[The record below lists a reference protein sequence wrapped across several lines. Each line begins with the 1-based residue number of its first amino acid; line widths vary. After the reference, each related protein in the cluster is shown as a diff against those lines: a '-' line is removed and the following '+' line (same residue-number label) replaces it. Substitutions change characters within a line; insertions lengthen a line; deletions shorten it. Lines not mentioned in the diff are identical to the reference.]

1 MNVSNFAN
9 DILTD
14 HSLFSTF
21 SPLPRPIH
29 DVGVHLTWMK
39 SVSSLW
45 GLGFT
50 VRVWTSFV

>member
-39 SVSSLW
+39 SVSSL
-45 GLGFT
+45 
-50 VRVWTSFV
+50 